1 MVCMHIFLTV
11 DVFEYDFGMHLG
23 MISIDLVCTAAKY
36 GICGELLFF
45 RFFYSHVFL
54 FSFLPF
60 GFAESF
66 MFKFLFFSGT
76 LFNCS
81 PLS

>member
-45 RFFYSHVFL
+45 
-54 FSFLPF
+54 
-60 GFAESF
+60 
-66 MFKFLFFSGT
+66 
-76 LFNCS
+76 
-81 PLS
+81 